1 MLELLR
7 SRQLGLLEDPV
18 VALLEL
24 ALFRPEEVATPEN
37 RNAEIVLDGVQVDVG
52 SEEPVRDEDAAHA
65 PKVLLKFRGENLFEF
80 SEDDRLV
87 HRPAHSASA
96 LVPHGAEVARVWS
109 FAAFLAEHDGAKALF
124 DC

>member
-24 ALFRPEEVATPEN
+24 ALFRPEEVATPED
-37 RNAEIVLDGVQVDVG
+37 RDPEIVLDGIQVDG
-52 SEEPVRDEDAAHA
+52 GGEGPVRDEDAAHA
-65 PKVLLKFRGENLFEF
+65 PKVLLKFRGEAVSEL

-87 HRPAHSASA
+87 QRSEHPAASHA
-96 LVPHGAEVARVWS
+96 QH
-109 FAAFLAEHDGAKALF
+109 
-124 DC
+124 